1 MVAKKGKAKQT
12 TGERMF
18 DDVREQMEDTFLAG
32 LGVFSNAQEAG
43 AKTFDKL
50 VKQGEKFRKEATKE
64 TESMIDDVRDAIR
77 KMTDDAQSTAS
88 DWLDMVRDRKR
99 FEKLEAAFDKR
110 VGKFEDAFDK
120 RVVDALK
127 RLNIPAK
134 SDLDAIDRK
143 LMKIEKLME
152 ERLPMPEKKVAV
164 AAERKPAT
172 TPVKKTAVKKPS
184 AKKPAPKQA
193 A

>member
-12 TGERMF
+12 TSERMF
-18 DDVREQMEDTFLAG
+18 EDVREQMEDTFLAG

-43 AKTFDKL
+43 TKAFDKL

-64 TESMIDDVRDAIR
+64 TESMIDDVQKAIR

-88 DWLDMVRDRKR
+88 DWVDMVRDQKR
-99 FEKLEAAFDKR
+99 FEKLEDAFDKR

-120 RVVDALK
+120 RVVEALK
-127 RLNIPAK
+127 RLNVLTK
-134 SDLDAIDRK
+134 SDLDAINSR
-143 LMKIEKLME
+143 LLRIEKLMD
-152 ERLPMPEKKVAV
+152 ERLPMPEKKVPV

-172 TPVKKTAVKKPS
+172 PPVKKTAVKKPPV
-184 AKKPAPKQA
+184 KKPSPKKA